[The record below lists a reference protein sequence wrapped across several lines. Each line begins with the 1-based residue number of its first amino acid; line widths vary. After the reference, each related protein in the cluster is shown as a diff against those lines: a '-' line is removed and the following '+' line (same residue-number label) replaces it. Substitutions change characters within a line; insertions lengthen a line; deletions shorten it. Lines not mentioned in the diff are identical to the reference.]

1 MFVLLII
8 AYGIFISYL
17 IHYTYMIFLSLN
29 IRVDVPFLTILL
41 DTLSMATKNVH
52 LSKTKIFIKDDSIYE
67 LIAIMQ

>member
-1 MFVLLII
+1 
-8 AYGIFISYL
+8 
-17 IHYTYMIFLSLN
+17 MIFLSLSK
-29 IRVDVPFLTILL
+29 DVPFLTFLL